1 MKRNVFVFIILLSQL
16 FYSCTRSTGTGM
28 AIGSQFG
35 NLLGGA
41 VGEAIGGRK
50 GAFVGSVFGMAAGA
64 VIGES
69 IETKNYEKR
78 QREIKRYRQRVL
90 EREERRYKGSN
101 NDSSP
106 RTRNSDEPLYT
117 ESEKGDDRIEWQEN
131 KEVQEKSVSLDG
143 LKNKPNDNP
152 HEELKTA
159 EARQESIVIKSFAFK
174 NNRNDL
180 SLVRNESATLV
191 VELYNANDTTLY
203 NIEPIVQEVTH
214 NKHILLSENV
224 KISRV
229 EPYSTIRCTF
239 NVVAD
244 KHLNNGSAIFTIK
257 VKQNNRLVSLDKML
271 EIETRKN

>member
-1 MKRNVFVFIILLSQL
+1 MPFE
-16 FYSCTRSTGTGM
+16 GTKEN
-28 AIGSQFG
+28 AHDRQQ
-35 NLLGGA
+35 
-41 VGEAIGGRK
+41 
-50 GAFVGSVFGMAAGA
+50 SV
-64 VIGES
+64 
-69 IETKNYEKR
+69 
-78 QREIKRYRQRVL
+78 
-90 EREERRYKGSN
+90 
-101 NDSSP
+101 
-106 RTRNSDEPLYT
+106 
-117 ESEKGDDRIEWQEN
+117 
-131 KEVQEKSVSLDG
+131 
-143 LKNKPNDNP
+143 
-152 HEELKTA
+152 LKTA
-159 EARQESIVIKSFAFK
+159 EARQESIVIKSFALK

-203 NIEPIVQEVTH
+203 NVEPIVQEVTH

-244 KHLNNGSAIFTIK
+244 KRLNNGSAIFTIK

>member
-16 FYSCTRSTGTGM
+16 FYSCTHSTGTGM

-106 RTRNSDEPLYT
+106 RTRNSDEPLYN

-131 KEVQEKSVSLDG
+131 KEDRGEVVPFEGTKENAHDRQQSVLKS
-143 LKNKPNDNP
+143 
-152 HEELKTA
+152 E
-159 EARQESIVIKSFAFK
+159 EARQENVVIKSFAFK
-174 NNRNDL
+174 NSRNDL

-191 VELYNANDTTLY
+191 LELYNASDTTLY

-214 NKHILLSENV
+214 NKHILLSKNV
-224 KISRV
+224 KINRV

-239 NVVAD
+239 QVVTD
-244 KHLNNGSAIFTIK
+244 KRLNNGSAIFTVK